1 MYKLIAIDCDG
12 TLLNSKREI
21 TERTVNAIK
30 MARDSG
36 IKIVLASARP
46 SYRLKQF
53 LEPLGL
59 LSSDQ
64 YLISFNGGLVCN
76 NTYDEILF
84 SKSIPTDE
92 VLELIKFGHH
102 FETKVFIY
110 AQDCIYSDVDEKTY
124 QRNNPDVNFKVVDFN
139 DLDFSKIPIYKA
151 VYLNSAEDTKRIRAS
166 LPYEFL
172 SNFETS
178 SSVPQ
183 YIEFVNKGITKSHA
197 LECIGDKLG
206 IKASEMVAFGDQEND
221 LAMLQYVGYSVAM
234 GNATDEV
241 KKQVDYVTAS
251 NDEDG
256 VALVIEKIIL
266 SV

>member
-12 TLLNSKREI
+12 TLLNSKRELS
-21 TERTVNAIK
+21 ERTVNAIK
-30 MARDSG
+30 IAIDSG

-46 SYRLKQF
+46 AYRLKQF
-53 LEPLGL
+53 LKPLGL

-84 SKSIPTDE
+84 SKAISTDL
-92 VLELIKFGHH
+92 VFELIKFGHQ
-102 FETKVFIY
+102 FKTKVFIY

-124 QRNNPDVNFKVVDFN
+124 QRNNPDVNFKVIDFN

-166 LPYEFL
+166 LPNEFL

-183 YIEFVNKGITKSHA
+183 YIEFVSRGITKSHA

-234 GNATDEV
+234 GNATDEI
-241 KKQVDYVTAS
+241 KKQVDHITAS

-256 VALVIEKIIL
+256 VALVIEKII
-266 SV
+266 

>member
-21 TERTVNAIK
+21 SKRTVTAIK
-30 MARDSG
+30 AARDSG
-36 IKIVLASARP
+36 VKIVLASARP

-59 LSSDQ
+59 VTSDQ
-64 YLISFNGGLVCN
+64 YLVSFNGGLVCN
-76 NTYDEILF
+76 NTYSEILF
-84 SKSIPTDE
+84 SKAISTKI
-92 VLELIKFGHH
+92 VLELIKFGHQ
-102 FETKVFIY
+102 FKTKVFIY
-110 AQDCIYSDVDEKTY
+110 AQDCIYSDVDEETY
-124 QRNNPDVNFKVVDFN
+124 QRNNPDVNFKVVNFN
-139 DLDFSKIPIYKA
+139 DLDFSKISIYKA
-151 VYLNSAEDTKRIRAS
+151 VYLNSAEDTKRIRSS
-166 LPYEFL
+166 LPDEFL

-183 YIEFVNKGITKSHA
+183 YIEFVSKGITKSHA
-197 LECIGDKLG
+197 LEYIGDKLR

-241 KKQVDYVTAS
+241 KKQVDFVTAS

-256 VALVIEKIIL
+256 VALVVEKINL
-266 SV
+266 SA